1 MSAPS
6 SLAFLV
12 VAGGRGVRAGAGGPK
27 QYRPVLGKSLL
38 SRTLE
43 ALHTAAPSA
52 LLQTVIHADD
62 AEAFQSCVAE
72 LSEAARR
79 HLAEPAGGAPRV
91 RKACGTGSRRWRSS
105 RRRPRSC

>member
-27 QYRPVLGKSLL
+27 QYRAILGKSLL

-43 ALHTAAPSA
+43 ALHLAAPSA

-62 AEAFQSCVAE
+62 A
-72 LSEAARR
+72 
-79 HLAEPAGGAPRV
+79 
-91 RKACGTGSRRWRSS
+91 
-105 RRRPRSC
+105 